1 VQVFIYGDPNFPIER
16 TVYDERVRL
25 IRSDKCYPTFEEH
38 FSWALRTID
47 SQFLRTLR
55 DDD

>member
-1 VQVFIYGDPNFPIER
+1 MQVFIYGDPNFPIER